1 MALEH
6 DIASLVEA
14 SEALA
19 STVDNQ
25 IESINNTVSSKMT
38 EVNSFVAQQKA
49 RVDSSLDDLTV
60 IGDGG
65 LGTLSMGIAHFFTSG
80 SGPTKV
86 HLRLPLNVKTHDEM
100 FHLKVRGYA
109 YHEGK
114 VVDATFVGYSY
125 ARIGELIKKQAIGSH
140 LPTLYVGSDDHV
152 YCRLS
157 FTHKHFLTFSVD
169 AMRVGNGRLLKAGD
183 IEVIESDAEQ
193 VQGGHDAE

>member
-14 SEALA
+14 SEALT
-19 STVDNQ
+19 STVDNKIQ
-25 IESINNTVSSKMT
+25 SIDSAVSSKMT
-38 EVNSFVAQQKA
+38 EVNNFVAQQKA

-65 LGTLSMGIAHFFTSG
+65 KGTLSFGVANFFSSG
-80 SGPTKV
+80 TGPTTI
-86 HLRLPLNVKTHDEM
+86 HLRLPLNVKTTDEM

-109 YHEGK
+109 YHEAQ
-114 VVDATFVGYSY
+114 VVDATFVGYAHKNY
-125 ARIGELIKKQAIGSH
+125 GALIKEQAIGTH

-157 FTHKHFLTFSVD
+157 FTQKHFLTFSVD
-169 AMRVGNGRLLKAGD
+169 AMLVGNGRLFRAGD
-183 IEVIESDAEQ
+183 INVIESDDEQ
-193 VQGGHDAE
+193 L

>member
-14 SEALA
+14 SESLT
-19 STVDNQ
+19 STVDNKIQ
-25 IESINNTVSSKMT
+25 SIDSTVSSKMT

-65 LGTLSMGIAHFFTSG
+65 KGTLSFGIAQFFTSG
-80 SGPTKV
+80 SGPTTV
-86 HLRLPLNVKTHDEM
+86 HLRLPLNVKTMDEM

-109 YHEGK
+109 YHEAK
-114 VVDATFVGYSY
+114 VVDATFVGYAY
-125 ARIGELIKKQAIGSH
+125 ATYGDLINEQAIGSH

-157 FTHKHFLTFSVD
+157 FAQKHFLTFSVD
-169 AMRVGNGRLLKAGD
+169 AMRVGNGRLFRSGD
-183 IEVIESDAEQ
+183 IEVIESDVEQ
-193 VQGGHDAE
+193 L

>member
-38 EVNSFVAQQKA
+38 EVNNFVAQQKA
-49 RVDSSLDDLTV
+49 RVDSSLDDLTI
-60 IGDGG
+60 IGDGER
-65 LGTLSMGIAHFFTSG
+65 GTLSMGIAHFFTSG
-80 SGPTKV
+80 YGSTNV
-86 HLRLPLNVKTHDEM
+86 HLRLPLNVEVDTEM

-109 YHEGK
+109 YHEAK
-114 VVDATFVGYSY
+114 AIDATFVGYAY
-125 ARIGELIKKQAIGSH
+125 AHVDNLVQEQATGTH
-140 LPTLYVGSDDHV
+140 LPTLYVGEDKHV

-157 FTHKHFLTFSVD
+157 FEKKHYAMFSVD
-169 AMRVGNGRLLKAGD
+169 AMRVGSGRLLKAGD
-183 IEVIESDAEQ
+183 IRVIESDEEQ
-193 VQGGHDAE
+193 VSGDDHAG